1 MHDLVSESVQASVMT
16 QATIAAFQRDSLAPG
31 GRVAGLAVPPPGRR
45 RPEHLG
51 RGFDLPSAET
61 STAFVERDDSRMV
74 CDDLRSLLSFHTC
87 GGQVAS
93 LLILLVPVLPLAL
106 AAHRTSWASASF
118 RRASRLPG
126 RADIKALSTCLV
138 APKGSSC
145 SKGCALHRPSK
156 RATTSSRNQE
166 KFPADCSQDAQTDV
180 RLLVVLSTSNIT
192 VY

>member
-1 MHDLVSESVQASVMT
+1 MGLGLHYGVSSCGQTRFYDAEEVRRAVHDLVSESVQASVMT

-93 LLILLVPVLPLAL
+93 LLILLVPVTTCTGSAPNFVGLRQLQAGESLA
-106 AAHRTSWASASF
+106 WQ
-118 RRASRLPG
+118 SR
-126 RADIKALSTCLV
+126 
-138 APKGSSC
+138 
-145 SKGCALHRPSK
+145 H
-156 RATTSSRNQE
+156 
-166 KFPADCSQDAQTDV
+166 
-180 RLLVVLSTSNIT
+180 
-192 VY
+192 